1 MNGTSPAMQW
11 ASAMSTRASLE
22 GAVREVVE
30 QLQGKFDGVPDLGL
44 LFHFVVLHTGDISS
58 PVAPCC
64 RKCGPIPNLVGCSGG
79 GRGGGMT
86 SRTHSQG
93 SRKCPRR

>member
-44 LFHFVVLHTGDISS
+44 LFISS
-58 PVAPCC
+58 SFTSEFPRLLPLLQEMW
-64 RKCGPIPNLVGCSGG
+64 PIPNLVGCSGG
-79 GRGGGMT
+79 GVVGMT
-86 SRTHSQG
+86 SETHSQG